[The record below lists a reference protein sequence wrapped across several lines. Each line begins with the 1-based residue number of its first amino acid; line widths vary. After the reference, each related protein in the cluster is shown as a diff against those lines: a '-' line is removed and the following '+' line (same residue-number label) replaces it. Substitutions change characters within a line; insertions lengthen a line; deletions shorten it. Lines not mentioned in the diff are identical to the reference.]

1 MLAAARAFARAPT
14 RSYLG
19 KMQRLVAASAQGE
32 RFAASRLAGFT
43 VESMDDKFAED
54 AAQLVSRVMA
64 DHSVLVPPPDIR
76 NLITSS
82 LSLSFYQTL
91 CNEPVNQKLSVV
103 AIDEATGKLVGAA
116 VSEPH
121 SLEDPDLPL
130 DQLPE
135 EYRQYI
141 VNIRAMMGD
150 LHRQY
155 FGTEGAFAA
164 SETMH
169 LFFLAVD
176 PSAWN
181 RGIGKTLVREAI
193 DRARENGYK
202 AVVAEYIAPTSAHVG
217 VCRATAIE

>member
-1 MLAAARAFARAPT
+1 
-14 RSYLG
+14 
-19 KMQRLVAASAQGE
+19 
-32 RFAASRLAGFT
+32 
-43 VESMDDKFAED
+43 MDDKFAED

-91 CNEPVNQKLSVV
+91 CNEPVNQKASNGLGRALDTKECCRSASGSAVPPRCATALCLRSMQLSVV

-169 LFFLAVD
+169 LFFLGKRL
-176 PSAWN
+176 AWSD
-181 RGIGKTLVREAI
+181 A
-193 DRARENGYK
+193 
-202 AVVAEYIAPTSAHVG
+202 
-217 VCRATAIE
+217 